1 MVTTSTLELKMVVLA
16 GVMEKVGNKKTG
28 WDTDCAIWA
37 TRRRR
42 EKNKEQKK
50 RIKVEIVSNGM
61 CSWGQNWHQ
70 ATMRHFQPVVFF
82 KKCSL
87 SHLQG

>member
-50 RIKVEIVSNGM
+50 RIKVEM
-61 CSWGQNWHQ
+61 YC
-70 ATMRHFQPVVFF
+70 
-82 KKCSL
+82 
-87 SHLQG
+87 